1 MEYRIYKFKFTA
13 GVHFGDNSL
22 EDGGFTLCADTIFS
36 ALCQECLKQGSRELE
51 RLVSRTKEGKIRITD
66 AFPFISDN
74 YYLPKPMLKIETEEK
89 QGDSTLKKAYKKLSY
104 VPANGWKDY
113 IDGKLD
119 VIQELNRFQK
129 RLGHKEIKVSAAIR
143 GMEET
148 KPYRVGIYHFQLESG
163 LYLIAGGET
172 KEDIQILENGLDALG
187 LSGIG
192 GKRSAGLGRYE
203 LRQEKVPEDFLHRL
217 EVQDGAVFM
226 ALSVCLP
233 KEEELEEALHQAN
246 YLLLK
251 RSGFIASETYAK
263 EQQRKRDLYVMQAGS
278 CFRKRF
284 EGDIYDVSGGGSHPV
299 YRYAK
304 PLFLEVVS

>member
-1 MEYRIYKFKFTA
+1 MEYKIYKFNFTA
-13 GVHFGDNSL
+13 GVHFGGNSL
-22 EDGGFTLCADTIFS
+22 EDGGYTLCADTIFS
-36 ALCQECLKQGSRELE
+36 ALCQECLKQGAQELE
-51 RLVSRTKEGKIRITD
+51 RLVSRAREGKIRVTD
-66 AFPFISDN
+66 AFPFIGDD
-74 YYLPKPMLKIETEEK
+74 YYLPKPMLKIEKKEQ

-104 VPANGWKDY
+104 VPARGWKDY
-113 IDGKLD
+113 IDGNLD

-129 RLGHKEIKVSAAIR
+129 GLGRREIKVSASIR

-148 KPYRVGIYHFQLESG
+148 TPYRVGIYRFWPESG

-172 KEDIQILENGLDALG
+172 REDIEIVEGGLDALR

-203 LRQEKVPEDFLHRL
+203 LKPEKVPEDFLRRL
-217 EVQDGAVFM
+217 QVQDGSVYM

-233 KEEELEEALHQAN
+233 KEEELEEALNQAD

-251 RSGFIASETYAK
+251 RSGFVVSETYAK
-263 EQQRKRDLYVMQAGS
+263 DQMRKRDLYVMQAGS
-278 CFRKRF
+278 CFRNRF
-284 EGDIYDVSGGGSHPV
+284 EGDIYDVSGKGAHPV